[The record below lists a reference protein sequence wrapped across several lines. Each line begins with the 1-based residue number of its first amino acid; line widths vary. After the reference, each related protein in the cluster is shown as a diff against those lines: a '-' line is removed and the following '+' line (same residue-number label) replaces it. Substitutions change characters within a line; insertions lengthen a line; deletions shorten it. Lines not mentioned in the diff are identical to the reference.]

1 MSRAYYRKR
10 SEATEQERVIN
21 WATFYAKDFPELDL
35 LHHIPNG
42 GSRNQLEAANLKR
55 QGVKD
60 GVPDLCLPVAR
71 NGKHGLYVEMKWQ
84 NNKTTEKQDWWLEQ
98 LRQQGYE
105 TAVCWSAEEAMDTIA
120 GYLGVMEQTVPYYST
135 MKRAGAFRQPQKPQK
150 RQKRTTLTE
159 YSQNGQKAIL
169 KPHVTV
175 NQAAK
180 KLYDYEQT
188 GLSPHEVTNLVE
200 QVQNLTRRVK
210 KYESWEE

>member
-1 MSRAYYRKR
+1 MGYMDH
-10 SEATEQERVIN
+10 T
-21 WATFYAKDFPELDL
+21 
-35 LHHIPNG
+35 
-42 GSRNQLEAANLKR
+42 LK
-55 QGVKD
+55 K
-60 GVPDLCLPVAR
+60 
-71 NGKHGLYVEMKWQ
+71 
-84 NNKTTEKQDWWLEQ
+84 
-98 LRQQGYE
+98 
-105 TAVCWSAEEAMDTIA
+105 
-120 GYLGVMEQTVPYYST
+120 TVPYYST
-135 MKRAGAFRQPQKPQK
+135 MKRAGAFKQQEPRK

-159 YSQNGQKAIL
+159 YSQNRQKAIL

>member
-1 MSRAYYRKR
+1 MGYMDH
-10 SEATEQERVIN
+10 T
-21 WATFYAKDFPELDL
+21 
-35 LHHIPNG
+35 
-42 GSRNQLEAANLKR
+42 LK
-55 QGVKD
+55 K
-60 GVPDLCLPVAR
+60 
-71 NGKHGLYVEMKWQ
+71 
-84 NNKTTEKQDWWLEQ
+84 
-98 LRQQGYE
+98 
-105 TAVCWSAEEAMDTIA
+105 
-120 GYLGVMEQTVPYYST
+120 TVPYYST
-135 MKRAGAFRQPQKPQK
+135 MKRAGVFKQQEPRK

-188 GLSPHEVTNLVE
+188 GLSPHEVVNLVE